1 MQQFDTQSFDR
12 PIPGM
17 GMTHELGAR
26 PWQTPPTYATVEE
39 ASEYYIERMSSD
51 EFRAS
56 LINVMKMG
64 VPLTVLA
71 TTIQMASIME
81 GLHTLD
87 VGMLVIPII
96 VEIMMTIGD
105 GAGIKYNTGME
116 DAGDNSSSIGKII
129 TENLGNNSLIS
140 LYMASRNN
148 EGGEETEMMD
158 VEQEEEMPMPQ
169 EEEEQ
174 PMGLMAR
181 RV

>member
-26 PWQTPPTYATVEE
+26 PWQPPPTYATVEE

-71 TTIQMASIME
+71 NTIQMASIME
-81 GLHTLD
+81 GLHTID

-129 TENLGNNSLIS
+129 TEK
-140 LYMASRNN
+140 MASRNN